1 MANSKYPLN
10 GRYATLGDLVH
21 EYALGSAWPTNK
33 TNDATPGSN
42 EFTEGWIIDE
52 TRTNQPFTQLIF
64 NDIGDNEYEA
74 ELPYALVWFGNV
86 YAQDIYDPG
95 TKMRKLVQVDD
106 TSIYGFDRYIIASK
120 ISNSPEVFNKGIEFR
135 FIIPDKIS
143 HSDLSNGD
151 DQSRYFYNYKLDNG
165 EATVMYMLQQ
175 IIDLL
180 MSPKYWDEPSN
191 PNRPVTFEDKTRR
204 LREFLFGQPENEGEI
219 HVTEYQTGSGLVE
232 KTIYSLFY
240 KNLWYDKETPRP
252 EDSDAAILEKD
263 NQDRLFVKADAYNR
277 LGSYWWTEMN
287 VRYKNYTTE
296 KVPSIIPTV
305 NTEEVIDNGVS
316 TVEYMHLKELI
327 YYTISGTFVSYNP
340 DPDESNVVKD
350 QFDVD
355 NIQRSFL
362 VSTDYTKLYYYCY
375 WFLTTQRFHR
385 SYVTGCEFIKISNVT
400 YLPNQPVLRCDLSI
414 QRIIEE
420 FKILAAKHTVDSML
434 PAGPISDNTPIT
446 INISYSAKYANI
458 GKRTESSFEIT
469 LTFKQINQIKGNTA
483 TDLMWIQFYLP
494 DNARTPDLNN
504 NLMDGYQYGNDDYFP
519 VITNPNAKNWSLKTI
534 KWPVWNR
541 YTNLPYNLL
550 INKSQFEAA
559 KNDINFENGNC
570 YESTFNLKTYG
581 STITPSEVASKIYN
595 YVHDVDFNH
604 NNCFAPGGMIRIRNC
619 YTQVSEQ
626 QAQASSYYLDVPL
639 IRRKNYYYQKAYA
652 PASDTTATHNVDVKM
667 FFEPAYHDT
676 NEARA
681 FSSVQM
687 NLFVLGKD
695 EYQPRTV
702 AELEAYFAEND
713 PQHKKFPLTSNRKS
727 PYYLT
732 IKSMS
737 GTMQYYVSGDSLF
750 ISNGSE
756 PDFIY
761 FSNIYVDKFFSAGQ
775 EWYTQNDTPGDPFIV
790 LPITVSDYNPSST
803 SGKETQTELTLRTDQ
818 ASSFN
823 YYRMYFS
830 EMGEEEVFNNN
841 YIYFKVNNYLNTD
854 ALSHSFTIRYL
865 KPIDTKTT
873 DYIPGI
879 SSMGTNEDVFL
890 EKAEI
895 CFITYH
901 QDELDRMNMSYTRL
915 AFFNGSDAN
924 NKIYYIKNNTA
935 DDKNIIFKL
944 SAIEN
949 KDGTIDRFIYSKLN
963 SNGNPIYM
971 AYTFRSS
978 YNYVP
983 AQVQTEYL
991 LLRFVF
997 TDSNKSNNTTN
1008 NNIFDPIEIL
1018 TGSIYTHSACKVYV
1032 SLRPIYIF
1040 CFIGFQAPEGVSDI
1054 QLNKLYYK
1062 RGSDEEQEF
1071 EYVANVEESQY
1082 QGYMV
1087 SSFDNNTV
1095 VYLKPDSV
1103 TLKLNGSTINLGD
1116 SELYE
1121 HYNVGLEYSL
1131 VGIDSTQ
1138 QVIGHLG
1145 PTQSS
1150 SFTNMDLMTDDAPD
1164 ESNIN
1169 YICYNLS
1176 GPRIFQKNSL
1186 NMIRVSIHPKT

>member
-33 TNDATPGSN
+33 TSDASPDTN
-42 EFTEGWIIDE
+42 EFTEGWVIDD
-52 TRTNQPFTQLIF
+52 TRTNQPFTQMIF

-135 FIIPDKIS
+135 FIIPDRIS
-143 HSDLSNGD
+143 HSNLSNGD

-165 EATVMYMLQQ
+165 EATVIYMLQQ

-180 MSPKYWDEPSN
+180 MNQKYWEPSD
-191 PNRPVTFEDKTRR
+191 PNRAPTFDEKTKR
-204 LREFLFGQPENEGEI
+204 LREFLFGQADHEGEI
-219 HVTEYQTGSGLVE
+219 HTTEAGRTQE
-232 KTIYSLFY
+232 KVLKSLFY
-240 KNLWYDKETPRP
+240 YNLWYDKESARP
-252 EDSDAAILEKD
+252 EDTDAAILEKD
-263 NQDRLFVKADAYNR
+263 NQDRLFVKADSYNR

-287 VRYKNYTTE
+287 VQYKNYTTE

-305 NTEEVIDNGVS
+305 NTRDVIDTDLS
-316 TVEYMHLKELI
+316 SVEFKNLKELI
-327 YYTISGTFVSYNP
+327 YYTISGTCVSYNP
-340 DPDESNVVKD
+340 NESNIVKD
-350 QFDVD
+350 QFDID
-355 NIQRSFL
+355 NIQKSYL

-375 WFLTTQRFHR
+375 WFLMTQRFHR

-434 PAGPISDNTPIT
+434 PAGPITDNTPIT

-469 LTFKQINQIKGNTA
+469 LTFKQINQIKGNTS
-483 TDLMWIQFYLP
+483 TNLMWIQFYLP
-494 DNARTPDLNN
+494 DNGRQPDLNN
-504 NLMDGYQYGNDDYFP
+504 SQMDGYPYGNEDYFP

-534 KWPVWNR
+534 QWPVWDIH
-541 YTNLPYNLL
+541 TNLPYKLL

-570 YESTFNLKTYG
+570 YESTFNLRTYG
-581 STITPSEVASKIYN
+581 ETITPSEVANKIHN
-595 YVHDVDFNH
+595 YLHDVDFNR
-604 NNCFAPGGMIRIRNC
+604 NNSFAPGGMIRIRNC
-619 YTQVSEQ
+619 YTQISNQ

-639 IRRKNYYYQKAYA
+639 IRRKNYYYKKEYA
-652 PASDTTATHNVDVKM
+652 PASDTNATRNIDVKM

-681 FSSVQM
+681 FSSVSM
-687 NLFVLGKD
+687 NLFILGKN
-695 EYQPRTV
+695 EHQPSSV
-702 AELEAYFAEND
+702 SELEQYFANNDSENNLY
-713 PQHKKFPLTSNRKS
+713 PLTSNHSS

-732 IKSMS
+732 IKSRS

-750 ISNGSE
+750 ISNGLE
-756 PDFIY
+756 PDFIH
-761 FSNIYVDKFFSAGQ
+761 FSNIYVDKFFAAGQ
-775 EWYTQNDTPGDPFIV
+775 EWYIQNETDEDPFIENR
-790 LPITVSDYNPSST
+790 PINVDYDPAST
-803 SGKETQTELTLRTDQ
+803 SGKETQTQLTLRTNQ
-818 ASSFN
+818 ANSYN

-830 EMGEEEVFNNN
+830 EMDENEVFNNN

-865 KPIDTKTT
+865 KPIDTKNI
-873 DYIPGI
+873 DYVPGI
-879 SSMGTNEDVFL
+879 SSMGTNEDVL
-890 EKAEI
+890 LDKAEI
-895 CFITYH
+895 CFIVYH
-901 QDELDRMNMSYTRL
+901 KDTLDRMNMSYTHL
-915 AFFNGSDAN
+915 AFYSGSDVN
-924 NKIYYIKNNTA
+924 NKLYYIKNNT
-935 DDKNIIFKL
+935 DSDKDIIFKL

-949 KDGTIDRFIYSKLN
+949 KDGTIDRFIYSKFN

-978 YNYVP
+978 YNYKP
-983 AQVQTEYL
+983 VQTQNEYL

-997 TDSNKSNNTTN
+997 TDSNKSNNNTN
-1008 NNIFDPIEIL
+1008 NNIFDPVKIL
-1018 TGSIYTHSACKVYV
+1018 TNSIYTHSACKVYV

-1040 CFIGFQAPEGVSDI
+1040 CFIGFQAPEGISNI
-1054 QLNKLYYK
+1054 QLNKLYYR

-1071 EYVANVEESQY
+1071 TYIPNVEESQY

-1087 SSFDNNTV
+1087 SSFDNDTV
-1095 VYLKPDSV
+1095 VYMKPDSV
-1103 TLKLNGSTINLGD
+1103 TLKLNESIINLGD
-1116 SELYE
+1116 STLYE
-1121 HYNVGLEYSL
+1121 NYNVGLEYSL
-1131 VGIDSTQ
+1131 VGIDSNQ
-1138 QVIGHLG
+1138 QVIAHIG
-1145 PTQSS
+1145 PTQTNT
-1150 SFTNMDLMTDDAPD
+1150 FTNMDQMNDGAPIGT
-1164 ESNIN
+1164 NIN
-1169 YICYNLS
+1169 YICYNLET
-1176 GPRIFQKNSL
+1176 PKIFQKNAL
-1186 NMIRVSIHPKT
+1186 NMIRVSIHPKP

>member
-33 TNDATPGSN
+33 TSDADPGTN
-42 EFTEGWIIDE
+42 EFTEGWVIDD
-52 TRTNQPFTQLIF
+52 TRMNQPFTQMIF

-180 MSPKYWDEPSN
+180 MNPRYWEQSN
-191 PNRPVTFEDKTRR
+191 PNRPPTFEDKTKR
-204 LREFLFGQPENEGEI
+204 LREFLFGQADDEGNI
-219 HVTEYQTGSGLVE
+219 HVTVNQTGGGTQTE
-232 KTIYSLFY
+232 TIQSLFY

-287 VRYKNYTTE
+287 VQYKNYTTE

-305 NTEEVIDNGVS
+305 NTEEVIDSGIS
-316 TVEYMHLKELI
+316 SVEYMHLKELI
-327 YYTISGTFVSYNP
+327 YYTISGTYVKYNP
-340 DPDESNVVKD
+340 NPAESNVVKD

-420 FKILAAKHTVDSML
+420 FKILDAKHTVDSML
-434 PAGPISDNTPIT
+434 PAGPITDNTPIT

-483 TDLMWIQFYLP
+483 TYLMWIQFYLP

-519 VITNPNAKNWSLKTI
+519 VINNPNAKNWSLKTI

-559 KNDINFENGNC
+559 KNDINFEGGNC
-570 YESTFNLKTYG
+570 YESTFNIKTYG
-581 STITPSEVASKIYN
+581 NTITPSEVASKISN
-595 YVHDVDFNH
+595 YTQNTEFNP
-604 NNCFAPGGMIRIRNC
+604 NDSFPPGGMIRIRNC

-639 IRRKNYYYQKAYA
+639 IRRKNYYYKKTYA
-652 PASDTTATHNVDVKM
+652 PASDTTATHNIDIHM
-667 FFEPAYHDT
+667 YFEPAYHDT
-676 NEARA
+676 TNARSY
-681 FSSVQM
+681 SSVGI
-687 NLFVLGKD
+687 NLVILGKD
-695 EYQPRTV
+695 VHQPETV
-702 AELEAYFAEND
+702 SELEVLFD
-713 PQHKKFPLTSNRKS
+713 PSSSDEYYSMSRKNTM
-727 PYYLT
+727 YYLT
-732 IKSMS
+732 IKSQS
-737 GTMQYYVSGDSLF
+737 GTMEYYISGDSLF
-750 ISNGSE
+750 KSDGTDE
-756 PDFIY
+756 FIH
-761 FSNIYVDKFFSAGQ
+761 FSNIYIDKFFSAGQ
-775 EWYTQNDTPGDPFIV
+775 EWYTEEGGTNFIENREEWDYSPSGDAK
-790 LPITVSDYNPSST
+790 T
-803 SGKETQTELTLRTDQ
+803 ETQSYLTVRSDQ
-818 ASSFN
+818 AQSFT

-841 YIYFKVNNYLNTD
+841 YIYFRVNNYIEGN
-854 ALSHSFTIRYL
+854 SSFTARYL
-865 KPIDTKTT
+865 KPLNCKNT
-873 DYIPGI
+873 DYVPGI
-879 SSMGTNEDVFL
+879 SSMGSVQDVFL
-890 EKAEI
+890 DKTKI
-895 CFITYH
+895 CFVTYH
-901 QDELDRMNMSYTRL
+901 EDIIERMNIVHTELDFYS
-915 AFFNGSDAN
+915 N
-924 NKIYYIKNNTA
+924 NAERKLYYIKNNT
-935 DDKNIIFKL
+935 DQDKDIIFKV
-944 SAIEN
+944 SSIWHNE
-949 KDGTIDRFIYSKLN
+949 DPHDRYIYSMMPN
-963 SNGNPIYM
+963 SQGSPVYI
-971 AYTFRSS
+971 AYTYRSS
-978 YNYVP
+978 YNYKDL
-983 AQVQTEYL
+983 YL
-991 LLRFVF
+991 ILRFVF
-997 TDSNKSNNTTN
+997 TNSADND
-1008 NNIFDPIEIL
+1008 IFKPIKIE
-1018 TGSIYTHSACKVYV
+1018 TGKIYMHSACKLYI
-1032 SLRPIYIF
+1032 SLMPIYMF
-1040 CFIGFQAPEGVSDI
+1040 CFIGYQYPEGISNL

-1062 RGSDEEQEF
+1062 RDGSEEEF
-1071 EYVANVEESQY
+1071 EYTPNVDESQTLA
-1082 QGYMV
+1082 YMV
-1087 SSFDNNTV
+1087 ASFMNGTD
-1095 VYLKPDSV
+1095 VYMKPDSV
-1103 TLKLNGSTINLGD
+1103 TLKLNGTTIDLGD
-1116 SELYE
+1116 SALYQD
-1121 HYNVGLEYSL
+1121 YYVGLEYSI
-1131 VGIDSTQ
+1131 VEITDNNNNGEIRSY
-1138 QVIGHLG
+1138 G
-1145 PTQSS
+1145 PTSNNQ
-1150 SFTNMDLMTDDAPD
+1150 FKNNDELDDGEPA
-1164 ESNIN
+1164 ETNIN
-1169 YICYNLS
+1169 YICYNVS
-1176 GPRIFQKNSL
+1176 SNNRVRFRANTL
-1186 NMIRVSIHPKT
+1186 NMIRVSIHSKT

>member
-180 MSPKYWDEPSN
+180 MSPKYWDQPSN
-191 PNRPVTFEDKTRR
+191 PNRPITFEDKTKR

-219 HVTEYQTGSGLVE
+219 HVTEQTTQGPQP

-263 NQDRLFVKADAYNR
+263 NQDRLFVKVDAYNR
-277 LGSYWWTEMN
+277 LGSYWWTEMY
-287 VRYKNYTTE
+287 VQYKNYTTE

-305 NTEEVIDNGVS
+305 NTEGVIDNGVS

-327 YYTISGTFVSYNP
+327 YYTISGTFVTYNP
-340 DPDESNVVKD
+340 NPAESNAVKD

-420 FKILAAKHTVDSML
+420 FRILAAKHTVDSML

-519 VITNPNAKNWSLKTI
+519 VINNPNAKNWSLKTI

-581 STITPSEVASKIYN
+581 STITPSEVASKIHN
-595 YVHDVDFNH
+595 YVYDVDFNH
-604 NNCFAPGGMIRIRNC
+604 NNSFAPGGMIRIRNC

-713 PQHKKFPLTSNRKS
+713 PQHKKFPLTSNHNS

-750 ISNGSE
+750 ISNGSD

-818 ASSFN
+818 ANSFN

-901 QDELDRMNMSYTRL
+901 QDELDKMNMSYTRL
-915 AFFNGSDAN
+915 AFFNGSDVN

>member
-21 EYALGSAWPTNK
+21 EYALVSAWPTNK

-180 MSPKYWDEPSN
+180 MSPKYWDQPSN
-191 PNRPVTFEDKTRR
+191 PNRPITFEDKTKR

-219 HVTEYQTGSGLVE
+219 HVTEQTTQGPQP

-263 NQDRLFVKADAYNR
+263 NQYRLFVKVDAYNR
-277 LGSYWWTEMN
+277 LGSYWWTEMY
-287 VRYKNYTTE
+287 VQYKNYTTE

-305 NTEEVIDNGVS
+305 NTRDVIDTDLS
-316 TVEYMHLKELI
+316 SVEFKNLKELI
-327 YYTISGTFVSYNP
+327 YYTISGTCVSYNP
-340 DPDESNVVKD
+340 NESNIVKD
-350 QFDVD
+350 QFDID
-355 NIQRSFL
+355 NIQKSYL

-375 WFLTTQRFHR
+375 WFLMTQRFHR
-385 SYVTGCEFIKISNVT
+385 SYITGCEFIKISNVT

-434 PAGPISDNTPIT
+434 PAGPITDNTPIT

-469 LTFKQINQIKGNTA
+469 LTFKQINQIKGNTS
-483 TDLMWIQFYLP
+483 TNLMWIQFYLP

-504 NLMDGYQYGNDDYFP
+504 NLMDGYQYGNEDYFP
-519 VITNPNAKNWSLKTI
+519 VINNPNAKNWSLKTI
-534 KWPVWNR
+534 KWPVWNM

-581 STITPSEVASKIYN
+581 STITPSEVASRIYS
-595 YVHDVDFNH
+595 YVHDVDFDH
-604 NNCFAPGGMIRIRNC
+604 TRSFAPGGMIRIRNC

-750 ISNGSE
+750 ISNGSD

-818 ASSFN
+818 ANSFN

-841 YIYFKVNNYLNTD
+841 YIYFKVNNYLD

-890 EKAEI
+890 EKSEI

-1054 QLNKLYYK
+1054 QLNKLYYR

-1103 TLKLNGSTINLGD
+1103 TLKLNGSTVNLGD

-1150 SFTNMDLMTDDAPD
+1150 SFTNMDLMADDAPD